1 MDSLKM
7 RVPVGEPAMEF
18 PIFFMVVGCNPSSP
32 ALSQLACFEPRQHGA
47 VEMIILKAAPFKG
60 FLRRPA

>member
-1 MDSLKM
+1 
-7 RVPVGEPAMEF
+7 MEF